1 MSARRHMLEAAGKAG
16 RKNFA
21 QLQDRGLPR
30 AALAFLQA
38 MGPGRTPGGTEKAR
52 TRAMEGSGAGSGWE
66 RRIPDEGGCGRDR
79 HERRQLT
86 PIGGRGESQNGSRG
100 ADEERGSATAARPG
114 RAEVTELRA

>member
-1 MSARRHMLEAAGKAG
+1 MLEASGKDG

-79 HERRQLT
+79 HERRQLSSGAGWVG
-86 PIGGRGESQNGSRG
+86 IYNGSRG
-100 ADEERGSATAARPG
+100 ATEERGSATATSP
-114 RAEVTELRA
+114 